1 MRITSSLSGTHPH
14 TIHSPEPW
22 CQADLPRCRYVLML
36 ITLELRMP
44 RPGRDG
50 CGAVFVSQTSC
61 VGGLLFSTVPANE
74 LGTAGLTNTLH
85 VTGLTCDVSRGEVPG
100 RLVIFTFFPC
110 FTLDLRHA
118 DRHGRGRSQ
127 QSDPVH
133 PESCL
138 GSVGQ
143 FSSPTEDAYIGV
155 FSLPYSAPSWVLT
168 QALNL
173 PPGWAVMP
181 QNLWPDLK

>member
-1 MRITSSLSGTHPH
+1 
-14 TIHSPEPW
+14 
-22 CQADLPRCRYVLML
+22 ML

-143 FSSPTEDAYIGV
+143 FSSPTEDAFRRDAKKGLQICARTEP
-155 FSLPYSAPSWVLT
+155 FRRDAKHKLELT
-168 QALNL
+168 QYC
-173 PPGWAVMP
+173 
-181 QNLWPDLK
+181 QK